1 MIKSCESVEQPGW
14 LTLREILWPD
24 SDRIRHLQE
33 MSSQL
38 ASPNRYAQFVDY
50 SDSEEPQGFLEVSI
64 RTDYVNGTRNSPVAF
79 LEGIFVTPAA
89 RRKGVASRLVAEA
102 ENWARGRGCLELA
115 SDAFLANTLSQAV
128 HEKLGFEETERVI
141 FFRKD
146 VR

>member
-1 MIKSCESVEQPGW
+1 
-14 LTLREILWPD
+14 
-24 SDRIRHLQE
+24 